1 MTNIQLLNNMES
13 SYTHYIPHRL
23 EIRHVIV
30 ADGRLFVSIFLIM
43 MAILFTTMIVY
54 LVLGYN
60 DQGEE
65 YEREQQRREQEE
77 QVRSAI
83 VRVIEN
89 PIVEL
94 V

>member
-1 MTNIQLLNNMES
+1 MES

-60 DQGEE
+60 D
-65 YEREQQRREQEE
+65 
-77 QVRSAI
+77 
-83 VRVIEN
+83 
-89 PIVEL
+89 
-94 V
+94 